1 MTKILLV
8 EDEEALRDGIA
19 KVLRERGHE
28 VDEAG
33 DGEEG
38 LEHIRAGKGDYALVI
53 CDVTMPVLDGLSM
66 LKAAGDGLG
75 NARVLLMSGYAID
88 VLPELLGRPL
98 RAVRK
103 PIAHNQVADEA
114 GALLAA

>member
-8 EDEEALRDGIA
+8 EDEEALRGGIA

-38 LEHIRAGKGDYALVI
+38 LEHIRKGAYALVI

-75 NARVLLMSGYAID
+75 DARVLLMSGYAID

-98 RAVRK
+98 RAVKK

>member
-1 MTKILLV
+1 MTRILVV
-8 EDEEALRDGIA
+8 EDEEALRASIA
-19 KVLRERGHE
+19 KALRDRGHD

-38 LEHIRAGKGDYALVI
+38 LERLRSAKGGYALVI

-66 LKAAGDGLG
+66 LQAAGDGLG
-75 NARVLLMSGYAID
+75 EARVLLMSGYAID
-88 VLPELLGRPL
+88 AVPDLKGRRL
-98 RAVRK
+98 HTLRK
-103 PIAHNQVADEA
+103 PIALNQVTDEA

>member
-8 EDEEALRDGIA
+8 EDEDALRGAIA

-38 LEHIRAGKGDYALVI
+38 LEHIRAAKGGYGLVI

-75 NARVLLMSGYAID
+75 DARVLLMSGYAID
-88 VLPELLGRPL
+88 VLPELKGRPL
-98 RAVRK
+98 LAVRK
-103 PIAHNQVADEA
+103 PIAHSKVADEA

>member
-8 EDEEALRDGIA
+8 EDEEALRGGLA

-38 LEHIRAGKGDYALVI
+38 LERIRKGAYALVI

-75 NARVLLMSGYAID
+75 DARVLLMSGYAID

-98 RAVRK
+98 RAVKK

>member
-38 LEHIRAGKGDYALVI
+38 LERIRNGGYALVI

-75 NARVLLMSGYAID
+75 EARVLLMSGYAID

>member
-1 MTKILLV
+1 MTRILLV
-8 EDEEALRDGIA
+8 EDEEALRGGIA

-38 LEHIRAGKGDYALVI
+38 LEQLRAANGAYALVI

-66 LKAAGDGLG
+66 LKAAGDSLG
-75 NARVLLMSGYAID
+75 AARVLLMSGYAID
-88 VLPELLGRPL
+88 LPDLQGRPL
-98 RAVRK
+98 NALRK

>member
-1 MTKILLV
+1 MTRILLV
-8 EDEEALRDGIA
+8 EDEETLRAGIA
-19 KVLRERGHE
+19 RVLRERGHH

-38 LEHIRAGKGDYALVI
+38 LEHIRAANGAYGLVI

-75 NARVLLMSGYAID
+75 AARVLLMSGYAID
-88 VLPELLGRPL
+88 ALPDLKGRTL
-98 RAVRK
+98 HAVRK
-103 PIAHNQVADEA
+103 PIAHGQVADEA